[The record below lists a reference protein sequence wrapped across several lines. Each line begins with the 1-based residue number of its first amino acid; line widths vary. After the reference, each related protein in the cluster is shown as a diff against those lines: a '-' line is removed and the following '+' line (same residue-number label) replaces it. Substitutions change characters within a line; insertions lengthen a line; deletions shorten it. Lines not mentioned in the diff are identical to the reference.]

1 MAQLLFPQ
9 QIIDIPA
16 NRHVRLDFD
25 VPSEIP
31 TGTANV
37 ELSIS
42 PELKPPKMSRQ
53 MKKLMK
59 YYGCLK
65 DSPTFAGDSVE
76 LVRKMRDEWDR
87 PWESL
92 AKLPD

>member
-1 MAQLLFPQ
+1 MLIQ
-9 QIIDIPA
+9 QTIDIPA

-25 VPSEIP
+25 VPTEIP
-31 TGTANV
+31 IGAVKV

-42 PELKPPKMSRQ
+42 PELKLPKMSRQ

-65 DSPTFAGDSVE
+65 NSPAFAGDSVE
-76 LVRKMRDEWDR
+76 LIRKMRDEWDR
-87 PWESL
+87 PWDIN
-92 AKLPD
+92 AKA